1 LCYSEPMG
9 RHYYV
14 YILASRYRGTLY
26 LGVTNDLSRR
36 VGQHK
41 AGIVP
46 GFTRMYRVKRFVY
59 FEEYASILEAR
70 ARERVLKRWR
80 REWKFALIEK
90 NNPNWRDLTDDL
102 IGL

>member
-1 LCYSEPMG
+1 MG
-9 RHYYV
+9 RRYYV
-14 YILASRYRGTLY
+14 HILASRYRGTLY

-41 AGIVP
+41 AGVVP
-46 GFTRMYRVKRFVY
+46 GFTRKYRVQRLVY

-102 IGL
+102 ISL

>member
-1 LCYSEPMG
+1 MG
-9 RHYYV
+9 RRYYV

-41 AGIVP
+41 AGVVP
-46 GFTRMYRVKRFVY
+46 GFTREYRVQRLVY
-59 FEEYASILEAR
+59 FEEYASIIEAR

-90 NNPNWRDLTDDL
+90 INPNWRDLTDDL

>member
-1 LCYSEPMG
+1 MG
-9 RHYYV
+9 RRYYV

-41 AGIVP
+41 AGVVP
-46 GFTRMYRVKRFVY
+46 GFTRTYRVQRLVY

-80 REWKFALIEK
+80 RKWKFALIEK

-102 IGL
+102 ISL

>member
-1 LCYSEPMG
+1 MG
-9 RHYYV
+9 RRYFV

-26 LGVTNDLSRR
+26 IGVTNDLSRR

-41 AGIVP
+41 AGVVP
-46 GFTRMYRVKRFVY
+46 GFTREYRVQRLVY
-59 FEEYASILEAR
+59 FEEYASIIEAR

-90 NNPNWRDLTDDL
+90 INPNWRDLTDDL

>member
-1 LCYSEPMG
+1 MG

-41 AGIVP
+41 AGVVP
-46 GFTRMYRVKRFVY
+46 GFTRKYHVQRLVY
-59 FEEYASILEAR
+59 FEEHASILEAR
-70 ARERVLKRWR
+70 ARERALKRWR
-80 REWKFALIEK
+80 REWEFALIEK